1 VIFLV
6 VGDLLQE
13 EKLVA
18 LAVDL
23 CEHIRGNHI
32 CLILF
37 MISFL
42 ELDLVF
48 TSVEQ
53 SPRAFNHASAS
64 FVISTHV
71 LDQFNLEVLGN
82 ADSIVFMSFRTV
94 HFVHVCCHGGHVC
107 CHSGL
112 VHPQPLRTFRLCCCL
127 CPCLLLLWVSAHR
140 RIHVPVFL
148 WVSSSVSMSPY

>member
-1 VIFLV
+1 
-6 VGDLLQE
+6 LL
-13 EKLVA
+13 A

-23 CEHIRGNHI
+23 YEHIRGNHI

-37 MISFL
+37 VSSVL

-64 FVISTHV
+64 FVVSTHV

-82 ADSIVFMSFRTV
+82 DSIVLCRFGLFALSTSAAIAAT
-94 HFVHVCCHGGHVC
+94 CAAIAASSIPGHW
-107 CHSGL
+107 
-112 VHPQPLRTFRLCCCL
+112 PLRDFHLCCYSCSHGSSL
-127 CPCLLLLWVSAHR
+127 GFFVS
-140 RIHVPVFL
+140 IHVPIVL
-148 WVSSSVSMSPY
+148 WVGVLPNSLGRTP